1 MYKKLVMEFFLGII
15 TKTKGENTAIRNKHS
30 NGALQPVVGCSN
42 LLRKKLFFRACKSFL
57 QQSKSMQ
64 SCKKLQELITF
75 FLISIKILIISHF

>member
-1 MYKKLVMEFFLGII
+1 MEFFWGII

-64 SCKKLQELITF
+64 SCKKITGTYYF
-75 FLISIKILIISHF
+75 FSDFYKDPYISHF